1 MYPRADLELRSLL
14 LSSDRYSLHAGARLS
29 TIVLALGWGPM
40 SDQSLLDH
48 LDISQG
54 GRWFFLRW
62 DQPLPI
68 DETRLFR
75 SAANMHLVPAE
86 GWVEK
91 VLKDARPGEVILLRG
106 LLVDAQDDNGW
117 SWQSS
122 LSRDDRGAGSC
133 ELLYVEYAQL
143 ERGL

>member
-1 MYPRADLELRSLL
+1 
-14 LSSDRYSLHAGARLS
+14 
-29 TIVLALGWGPM
+29 
-40 SDQSLLDH
+40 
-48 LDISQG
+48 
-54 GRWFFLRW
+54 
-62 DQPLPI
+62 
-68 DETRLFR
+68 
-75 SAANMHLVPAE
+75 MHLVPAE